1 MGSPKTRL
9 PEKMLTKTGR
19 DDVKV
24 QGSYTFTLDTLKAQ
38 GNSEQWEGWPTG
50 SETTQL
56 EAEVWA
62 NRAAIKVGTDVC
74 AAGCDP
80 KWLQAGASIS
90 GEGESLGD
98 LGLDDEF
105 LDTKWKAQS
114 MKERIGKL
122 DVIKIK
128 IFYSARD
135 TVRRRERQA
144 LDWENMFAKVKSNEG
159 LVFKVYKELSKVNT
173 KKTHDLVTKWVHI

>member
-1 MGSPKTRL
+1 MITKTR
-9 PEKMLTKTGR
+9 R

-38 GNSEQWEGWPTG
+38 GNSTQWEGWPAGTQPA
-50 SETTQL
+50 QL
-56 EAEVWA
+56 EAEIWA
-62 NRAAIKVGTDVC
+62 NRAAVKVGTDGC
-74 AAGCDP
+74 AACCDL
-80 KWLQAGASIS
+80 KWFQVGASIS
-90 GEGESLGD
+90 GEGEDLGD

-122 DVIKIK
+122 DFIKIK

-135 TVRRRERQA
+135 TVKRRETQP
-144 LDWENMFAKVKSNEG
+144 LDWENICEKVKSNEG
-159 LVFKVYKELSKVNT
+159 WVFKIYKKHLKLNN